1 MTHIDNM
8 SHIFAYGMTHVDSLE
23 RNPNYVAI
31 GNTDI
36 IAVRNNRLLANGRM
50 VGSYLPFYF
59 GYHTPMLYV
68 IQNGYT
74 GVAKVNPEEIIYCVT
89 SVQVLLDSGKDFLFT
104 DGQANSALTSCFL
117 KSDIQRIEDLLDF
130 SIINS
135 KDWSNTNED
144 PDRKRRKESE
154 LLLDGDLPVNCI
166 LGYVCYNEQ
175 AKVQLMALGIVEEKI
190 AVRSNYYF

>member
-1 MTHIDNM
+1 M
-8 SHIFAYGMTHVDSLE
+8 
-23 RNPNYVAI
+23 
-31 GNTDI
+31 DI
-36 IAVRNNRLLANGRM
+36 IAVRNNRLLTNDRM

-74 GVAKVNPEEIIYCVT
+74 GVAKVNPAEIIYCVT
-89 SVQVLLDSGKDFLFT
+89 SVQVLLDSEKYFLFT

-117 KSDIQRIEDLLDF
+117 KSDIERIEDLLDF

-135 KDWSNTNED
+135 KDWSNTIED

-154 LLLDGDLPVNCI
+154 LLLDGDLPGTCI

-175 AKVQLMALGIVEEKI
+175 AKNQLMSLGIVEEKI